1 MTYPRALFINVSFAI
16 ASLLLTALPSYSLE
30 FPASGDRGA
39 PARTGSGGTRG
50 DRCHLPRDTAMS
62 ALMPLNNVSTFTGE
76 QASFWLHVPAELSEK
91 TAEIFVS
98 NPQTHEVVYQRQM
111 LLPAMTA
118 ASIIKLNL
126 PASKADGT
134 PLLAP
139 DQDYF
144 WEFAT
149 ICDASDRSRDH
160 VVQGFVHRVEAT
172 LPDGSAQLVQ
182 QAEQYAAAEIWQ
194 QTLEAAS
201 TLKATDSTLWS
212 QLLTSVGLEALID
225 EPVVD
230 EAVIENSMT
239 DYSPIDAR

>member
-1 MTYPRALFINVSFAI
+1 
-16 ASLLLTALPSYSLE
+16 
-30 FPASGDRGA
+30 
-39 PARTGSGGTRG
+39 
-50 DRCHLPRDTAMS
+50 
-62 ALMPLNNVSTFTGE
+62 
-76 QASFWLHVPAELSEK
+76 
-91 TAEIFVS
+91 
-98 NPQTHEVVYQRQM
+98 
-111 LLPAMTA
+111 
-118 ASIIKLNL
+118 L

-201 TLKATDSTLWS
+201 TLKSTDSTLWS

-230 EAVIENSMT
+230 EPVVDEAVIENSMT